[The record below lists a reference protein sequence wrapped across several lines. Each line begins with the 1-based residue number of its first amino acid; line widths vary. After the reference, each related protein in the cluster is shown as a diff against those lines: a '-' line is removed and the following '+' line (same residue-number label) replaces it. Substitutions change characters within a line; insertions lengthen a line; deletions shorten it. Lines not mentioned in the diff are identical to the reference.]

1 MFRNLFRLSV
11 ISRLDRILSR
21 PISMDALKQAT
32 LINIQRDFFDSLT
45 TNTERNR
52 QLLLSY
58 FEKVSSFNLVVPEI
72 DSSRGYSWFNIPSN
86 KKHLT
91 LREDYYDKVTII
103 DFFTYC
109 CINCMH
115 IIPTLS
121 AIEEK
126 YGHTIGALGVHSAKF
141 DNEKIDEN
149 LAAAIERLLIKH
161 PVVSDDMTIWS
172 SMKVRCWPTV
182 LLLGPQNKLLM
193 VLTGEYYVNKHL
205 DFFIQVALE
214 YFNLPQPSGSSS
226 LPEDKNTHLEP
237 AKSLKFPSTVK
248 YSRDGKYFAVADA
261 GNNRV
266 VIVDA
271 VTHKVSRIIGSG
283 MEGFTDGLFTS
294 ASLNSPQGLDWIS
307 SDEIIIADT
316 RNHAIR
322 LANISNETVK
332 TIADIR
338 KITQSPVS
346 RYSPWDCTLWPPDK
360 LLISMAG
367 NHQIWLM
374 CLSPK
379 GVDPDICD
387 DLDDLY
393 SVAPFVGSGREE
405 NRNNTYRRRAGLAQ
419 PSGMFLDEENEL
431 LYFADSESS
440 SVRIIDLKK
449 DAAVSRLIGGAM
461 DPMNLFEF
469 GDTTGRDW
477 EVKLQHPLGVVYSA
491 KRKSVI
497 VADTYN
503 HKLKEINPVD
513 KVCTGIPIILKE
525 PAGLTVS
532 PDGNKLLV
540 CNTNDHSLLFVD
552 VDALTSSPCVIDF
565 TDAVNIASSSTGAA
579 ADHQSQVDS
588 SGSCPLIFPV
598 NLTKK
603 ISFNVTMTTESDLKL
618 NSDAP
623 SSLCLQVVDSS
634 DVQCV
639 DPVKVPITNLS
650 SPIDMHA
657 QLKSS
662 QQFNKSP
669 IKLKIIAIVYL
680 CSKSE
685 GTCFRKQETIDV
697 TVSPIQDDSATNQIH
712 LTYKI
717 TV

>member
-1 MFRNLFRLSV
+1 
-11 ISRLDRILSR
+11 
-21 PISMDALKQAT
+21 MDALKQAT

-45 TNTERNR
+45 NNQERNR
-52 QLLLSY
+52 QLLLTY
-58 FEKVSSFNLVVPEI
+58 YEKVSSFNIVVPEI
-72 DSSRGYSWFNIPSN
+72 DSNHGYSWFNIPAN
-86 KKHLT
+86 RTHLT

-115 IIPTLS
+115 IIPTLT

-126 YGHTIGALGVHSAKF
+126 YGHCIGALGVHSAKF
-141 DNEKIDEN
+141 DNEKVDEN

-205 DFFIQVALE
+205 DFFIEVALE
-214 YFNLPQPSGSSS
+214 FFKLPSSS
-226 LPEDKNTHLEP
+226 AIDSQDCEEKVASVSP
-237 AKSLKFPSTVK
+237 ANSLKFPSTVK
-248 YSRDGKYFAVADA
+248 YSPDGKYFAIADA
-261 GNNRV
+261 GNNRI

-271 VTHKVSRIIGSG
+271 STQKVFKIIGSG
-283 MEGFTDGLFTS
+283 RVGLADGSFS
-294 ASLNSPQGLDWIS
+294 SSSLDSPQGLDWIS
-307 SDEIIIADT
+307 ADEIVIADT

-322 LANISNETVK
+322 LASISNDSVK

-346 RYSPWDCTLWPPDK
+346 RYSPWDCTLWAPDK

-374 CLSPK
+374 CLTSK
-379 GVDPDICD
+379 GIDPDICD
-387 DLDDLY
+387 DLDELY

-419 PSGMFLDEENEL
+419 PSGMFLDEQNQL

-440 SVRIIDLKK
+440 SIRIVDLNKE
-449 DAAVSRLIGGAM
+449 AAVSRLIGGAM

-469 GDTTGRDW
+469 GDTTGKDW
-477 EVKLQHPLGVVYSA
+477 QVKLQHPLGVAYSS

-503 HKLKEINPVD
+503 HKLKEINPLN
-513 KVCTGIPIILKE
+513 KECTSLPVVLNE

-532 PDGNKLLV
+532 PNGNKLLV
-540 CNTNDHSLLFVD
+540 CNTNDHSLVFVD
-552 VDALTSSPCVIDF
+552 LDSLTASPCVIDF
-565 TDAVNIASSSTGAA
+565 TDVSSPSHC
-579 ADHQSQVDS
+579 DHRSQVDS
-588 SGSCPLIFPV
+588 QVSSSSIFSV
-598 NLTKK
+598 NFTKR
-603 ISFNVTMTTESDLKL
+603 ISFNITLATESDLKL

-623 SSLCLQVVDSS
+623 SSLCLQIVDSS
-634 DVQCV
+634 DVKCV
-639 DPVKVPITNLS
+639 DPVKVPITDLS
-650 SPIDMHA
+650 TPIDMQV
-657 QLKSS
+657 QLNTS
-662 QQFNKSP
+662 QQLHTSP
-669 IKLKIIAIVYL
+669 VKVRIIAIVYL

-697 TVSPIQDDSATNQIH
+697 TVTPTQDESVKNQIH
-712 LTYKI
+712 LTHKI